1 MSALSS
7 KSKIRYFIW
16 PTLLHRLSTAPSI
29 HPESCPAT
37 RWKWM
42 LHRLSTAPSICPE
55 SCPATRLKWMLHR
68 FSTAPSIR
76 PESCPETPM
85 TWMMNRLSTASSTH
99 PEPPPDPALEWMKV
113 LFHKTITRYI
123 DNWYNLPI
131 KVLSPCTTWNAVQL
145 SDNAKATR
153 VEQTTTLSLWW
164 SLYIQYITF
173 YVIFQSTWLTGGVTG
188 SSPDRKH
195 IPVMETEEAA
205 FGNCTRWILD
215 LVPFWK
221 LQWAII

>member
-37 RWKWM
+37 RSKWM

-131 KVLSPCTTWNAVQL
+131 KARFQALKRSIAGHRNVCQPATLNTWRKKINQL
-145 SDNAKATR
+145 R
-153 VEQTTTLSLWW
+153 VELCPERKQKRVLEERCKELDANISELDPTLLEAVKE
-164 SLYIQYITF
+164 L
-173 YVIFQSTWLTGGVTG
+173 QSAECGVDTYA
-188 SSPDRKH
+188 SMMCDQVTCCS
-195 IPVMETEEAA
+195 
-205 FGNCTRWILD
+205 
-215 LVPFWK
+215 
-221 LQWAII
+221 